1 MDTDDRVR
9 ESVEL
14 LLADAPVEAATFDD
28 DDDALSAATPPHS
41 AVYVDGIAVAP
52 TRERLSSLARSV
64 STNGGPAS
72 MSRRQ
77 EPDGNSSSNA
87 STGSIRRRSTNQG
100 RRSTSIHSEELV
112 ARGLLDTA
120 LAAPSTESFAI
131 GNAAIIGTFISSGFA
146 QGIMRAPIKY
156 YLVNSLRA
164 TGSQISIV
172 FGAFRSFGSHES
184 LIPLTS
190 CMHFVPT
197 HIISSCLNSLHTF

>member
-1 MDTDDRVR
+1 MDTDDRAR

-14 LLADAPVEAATFDD
+14 LLGPSSRLADLADAPVGVEVATFDD
-28 DDDALSAATPPHS
+28 DDDASSAATPPHS

-64 STNGGPAS
+64 GTHGGPSSVHHAP
-72 MSRRQ
+72 
-77 EPDGNSSSNA
+77 PDAELDHIHSSSNDNGNSSNKA
-87 STGSIRRRSTNQG
+87 TGSIRRRSTNV

-131 GNAAIIGTFISSGFA
+131 GNAAIIGTFISTGFA

-156 YLVNSLRA
+156 YLVNTLRA

-172 FGAFRSFGSHES
+172 FGAF
-184 LIPLTS
+184 PK
-190 CMHFVPT
+190 
-197 HIISSCLNSLHTF
+197 